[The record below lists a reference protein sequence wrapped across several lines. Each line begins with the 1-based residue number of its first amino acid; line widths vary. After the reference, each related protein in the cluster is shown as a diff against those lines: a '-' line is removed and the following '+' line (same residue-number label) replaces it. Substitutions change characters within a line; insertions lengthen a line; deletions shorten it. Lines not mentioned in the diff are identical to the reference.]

1 MVKKVAI
8 LTAGGFAPCLSSA
21 IGGLVQRY
29 TEVAPE
35 VEIIAYKHGYQGL
48 LQGDY
53 FVVDEA
59 VRAKAHLLHTFG
71 GSPIGNSR
79 VKLTLTHSLRSPITE
94 HADFVL
100 VNGNKQGK
108 LQGDSI
114 GTKIAQL
121 FVLDLIYALL
131 VQAEQ
136 ERAVKTKQKTLD
148 VILEQRIK

>member
-1 MVKKVAI
+1 MYETDKPSQHRVFYTFPAYAHAPHRSSGSAAQT
-8 LTAGGFAPCLSSA
+8 LTAFEKLCPLYISHSGYSQETAHTLKIAKKNGA
-21 IGGLVQRY
+21 V
-29 TEVAPE
+29 TVA
-35 VEIIAYKHGYQGL
+35 
-48 LQGDY
+48 
-53 FVVDEA
+53 
-59 VRAKAHLLHTFG
+59 
-71 GSPIGNSR
+71 
-79 VKLTLTHSLRSPITE
+79 LTHSLRSPITE

>member
-1 MVKKVAI
+1 MA
-8 LTAGGFAPCLSSA
+8 
-21 IGGLVQRY
+21 
-29 TEVAPE
+29 
-35 VEIIAYKHGYQGL
+35 
-48 LQGDY
+48 
-53 FVVDEA
+53 
-59 VRAKAHLLHTFG
+59 
-71 GSPIGNSR
+71 
-79 VKLTLTHSLRSPITE
+79 LTHSLRSPITE

-136 ERAVKTKQKTLD
+136 DAATKTKQKTLN